1 MVVPCSTNALYAITN
16 FANALERY
24 QRSAEDFFSPALL
37 KILSDTF
44 QWKNLGLTC
53 YSGDQF
59 LGCYGINRA
68 KFFNDIYPVGFQ
80 RRDAF
85 AKYITRCAGS
95 LSSRRT
101 PVICSSELARQE
113 RGDFGENL
121 DFWGRAG
128 LHYVAT
134 LAFPT
139 HRISFY
145 KSIEEGDFGEA
156 ELAHLACIYSMLSEH
171 LVSFQK
177 QQALQICSVAKDAA
191 LQQVDLKFIVF
202 DERGNP
208 LEYSKQVLPLLQRL
222 YGTGHLPLIFQHLLS
237 LFPQESESAIS
248 LPKMVQRY
256 TIRMNTLSWVDSFQ
270 MIKRYFCFSISSPT
284 PCAEF
289 PQETFNRFN
298 TLSRREWEVLSAFC
312 SGKDYHEVA
321 KALFISDSTVRTH
334 LKNIYRKL
342 EVDNQ
347 RTLLR
352 MFNQYEQALKIQG

>member
-1 MVVPCSTNALYAITN
+1 
-16 FANALERY
+16 
-24 QRSAEDFFSPALL
+24 
-37 KILSDTF
+37 
-44 QWKNLGLTC
+44 
-53 YSGDQF
+53 
-59 LGCYGINRA
+59 
-68 KFFNDIYPVGFQ
+68 
-80 RRDAF
+80 
-85 AKYITRCAGS
+85 
-95 LSSRRT
+95 
-101 PVICSSELARQE
+101 
-113 RGDFGENL
+113 
-121 DFWGRAG
+121 
-128 LHYVAT
+128 
-134 LAFPT
+134 
-139 HRISFY
+139 
-145 KSIEEGDFGEA
+145 
-156 ELAHLACIYSMLSEH
+156 MLSEH

-177 QQALQICSVAKDAA
+177 QQALQICSVAKDTA
-191 LQQVDLKFIVF
+191 LQQADLKFIVF

-237 LFPQESESAIS
+237 LFQQESESAVS
-248 LPKMVQRY
+248 LPKMVQGY

-298 TLSRREWEVLSAFC
+298 NLSRREWEVLSAFC